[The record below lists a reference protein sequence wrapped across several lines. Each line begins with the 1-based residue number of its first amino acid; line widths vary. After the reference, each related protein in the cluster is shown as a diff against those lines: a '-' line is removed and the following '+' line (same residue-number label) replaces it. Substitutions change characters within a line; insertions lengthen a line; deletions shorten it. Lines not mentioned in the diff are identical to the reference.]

1 MFTVEVVGWA
11 ATLIGTLLGLPQA
24 VRLARTRS
32 VEGLSLTAWQAV
44 LAVNVGWT
52 QHGLRIGQAPM
63 ILTSALSLCS
73 TVPILIMMSRTLN
86 RSFLRVMLPSLIAA
100 AGMIAIDRGLGTAA
114 YGTAAVLPAVL
125 ANLGLS
131 VARAPRAARRRGLGP
146 VPFPGGRQPGALA
159 HLGRAHLRRRH
170 RHRRRRHRDRRRLQP
185 RVVAGTA
192 RRTVAALRHDGS
204 RAPRGPRSLV
214 SARRRPK
221 GDALSVRLMA
231 HGKPGMT
238 WA

>member
-131 VARAPRAARRRGLGP
+131 VAL
-146 VPFPGGRQPGALA
+146 VGA
-159 HLGRAHLRRRH
+159 
-170 RHRRRRHRDRRRLQP
+170 P
-185 RVVAGTA
+185 RVVGVSALYLFLGVVNQALWLTWAVLISDAGTVIA
-192 RRTVAALRHDGS
+192 AAATGTVAAFNLGWWLARLAGLSPLFVTTD
-204 RAPRGPRSLV
+204 RGPRV
-214 SARRRPK
+214 
-221 GDALSVRLMA
+221 ALDPS
-231 HGKPGMT
+231 
-238 WA
+238 